1 MGCEIQAAVT
11 TTQSPSLENIPAGEV
26 VLGDLEDLEMRA
38 AGTDLIVTHSHG
50 RQAAERLGIPLFRIG
65 LPVFDRLG
73 AGQQV
78 SVGYRGTRDLI
89 FEVGNLF
96 LSNAREPTP
105 NTWIMSAEC
114 TPPRVSLKVQ

>member
-1 MGCEIQAAVT
+1 VD
-11 TTQSPSLENIPAGEV
+11 EV
-26 VLGDLEDLEMRA
+26 VLGDLEDLEIRA
-38 AGTDLIVTHSHG
+38 AGADLIVTHSHG

-73 AGQQV
+73 AGQRV

-96 LSNAREPTP
+96 LANIHEPTP
-105 NTWIMSAEC
+105 LTWELPENASQ
-114 TPPRVSLKVQ
+114 PLVSLEVH

>member
-1 MGCEIQAAVT
+1 MPVD
-11 TTQSPSLENIPAGEV
+11 EV

-38 AGTDLIVTHSHG
+38 AGTDLLVTHSHG
-50 RQAAERLGIPLFRIG
+50 RQAAARLGIPLFRIG
-65 LPVFDRLG
+65 LPIFDRLG

-96 LSNAREPTP
+96 LANIHEPTP
-105 NTWIMSAEC
+105 HTWESRENASQ
-114 TPPRVSLKVQ
+114 PLVSLEVH